1 MSQPMDTDLNFE
13 IWLGTYDQDKPAVIV
28 PYIRSTENQ
37 ALQYLIEA
45 VNKGRSG
52 TSRTAQSGY
61 VNVTANQPQA
71 LTQLVI
77 SRNDSEYCNI
87 TIVIEN
93 AQGHHKTFQ
102 FECRQ

>member
-1 MSQPMDTDLNFE
+1 MDTDLNFE
-13 IWLGTYDQDKPAVIV
+13 IWLGTYDRDKPAVIV
-28 PYIRSTENQ
+28 PYIRSTESQ

-61 VNVTANQPQA
+61 VNLTANQTQA

-77 SRNDSEYCNI
+77 SRNDSEHCNI
-87 TIVIEN
+87 TIVIKN
-93 AQGHHKTFQ
+93 TQGQHKKFQ
-102 FECRQ
+102 FDCKQ

>member
-1 MSQPMDTDLNFE
+1 
-13 IWLGTYDQDKPAVIV
+13 
-28 PYIRSTENQ
+28 
-37 ALQYLIEA
+37 A